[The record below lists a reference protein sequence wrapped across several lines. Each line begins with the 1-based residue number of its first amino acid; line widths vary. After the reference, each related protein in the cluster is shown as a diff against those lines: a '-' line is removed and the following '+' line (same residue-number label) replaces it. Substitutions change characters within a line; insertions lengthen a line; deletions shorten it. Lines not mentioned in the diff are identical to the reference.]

1 VKVTQERLE
10 GSRVALTVEIE
21 PERVSAETDRAYQ
34 RVGSRVAVPGFRP
47 GKAPRHI
54 LKNFVGEQRIRQETL
69 DKLVP
74 EAYRSALQETG
85 VEPIADPDVE
95 FLTVEPEA
103 PLSFRATVPV
113 APTVQVG
120 DYRAIRLSR
129 SPVEVTDE
137 QVERFVDQLRTG
149 QATWEDAPDHAIE
162 PGDRLV
168 ADVSGEAEGV
178 SLADAKDV
186 ELTVGQNGLPSEVDE
201 GLTGTRAGEERTV
214 LVTLPEDYPQADLA
228 GGEATYTVAVKSV
241 RRRVL
246 PELDDAFAQRIASVD
261 TVAAMRDD
269 VRKRLQESAE
279 QAEEDRLR
287 RAVVDEVIARS
298 TIDFPAVLVERQ
310 LDRALEVFRNNLAR
324 QGFDPEQY
332 LRLTGQTVDAL
343 RDRWRPD
350 TERNIKSDLVLAE
363 VAKQEQIEPTEE
375 QIEADYDRIVAD
387 LPPEQRPVTRSAQV
401 REAIRLPLRDRLTT
415 DHLVELALAGDA
427 PAAADEIQSE
437 GASEPRGGDAVA
449 TDTES
454 EPSAPAPRP
463 EGEQ

>member
-1 VKVTQERLE
+1 MKVTQERLE

-21 PERVSAETDRAYQ
+21 PEQVSAETDRAYQ

-74 EAYRSALQETG
+74 DAYRSALQETG

-113 APTVQVG
+113 APTVLVG
-120 DYRAIRLSR
+120 DYHSIKVSR
-129 SPVEVTDE
+129 SPAEVTDE
-137 QVERFVDQLRTG
+137 QVDGFIEQLRAG

-168 ADVSGEAEGV
+168 ADLSGEAEGV
-178 SLADAKDV
+178 TLADAKDV
-186 ELTVGQNGLPSEVDE
+186 ELTAGQNGLPNEVDE

-214 LVTLPEDYPQADLA
+214 LVTLPEDYPQAELA
-228 GGEATYTVAVKSV
+228 GSEATYTVSVKSV
-241 RRRVL
+241 KRRVL
-246 PELDDAFAQRIASVD
+246 PEIDDAFAQRIAGVD
-261 TVAAMRDD
+261 TAAALRDD
-269 VRKRLQESAE
+269 VRQRLREAAE

-287 RAVVDEVIARS
+287 RAVVDQLIARS
-298 TIDFPAVLVERQ
+298 TIDYPAVLVERQ
-310 LDRALEVFRNNLAR
+310 LDRSLEVFRNNLAR

-332 LRLTGQTVDAL
+332 LRLTGETVDAL
-343 RDRWRPD
+343 RERWRPD
-350 TERNIKSDLVLAE
+350 SERGIKADLVLAE
-363 VAKQEQIEPTEE
+363 VAKQERIEPTEE
-375 QIEADYDRIVAD
+375 QIEADYDRIVAEI
-387 LPPEQRPVTRSAQV
+387 PAEQRPVTRSAQV

-427 PAAADEIQSE
+427 PAAGEEIQSE
-437 GASEPRGGDAVA
+437 GVSEPREGDAVA
-449 TDTES
+449 GETERNPS
-454 EPSAPAPRP
+454 RPAAPPVGEP
-463 EGEQ
+463 